1 MNSTHRPDSVETAD
15 YVGVMRRRWWIVV
28 VFVLIGLIGSYAYT
42 KVAAKA
48 YSATT
53 AVLVQPTGADQ
64 SNQVQGSRTQGSVS
78 MDTEAAIVTS
88 SSVSTIAA
96 KLLKTSTPPSQLSP
110 DIKVTVPPNS
120 QVLDIACSAP
130 TPSGAVACSNAFAAA
145 YLQNRSALAS
155 AAISSQETA
164 LQPKV
169 NALQSTVS
177 GLSAKIGSLPT
188 NSPKRLADE
197 TTLKNDQANLKSLSG
212 QMSTLTNLGA
222 NVVGGFVTN
231 KPALPGAPTSP
242 RKLIALP
249 SGLVIGLILGL
260 IGAFVW
266 DRRDKRI
273 HAAADVERIFGLPV
287 MLSLSPRAFS
297 QQVSLA
303 SPRSR
308 TGQAFTELAYSVA
321 AELGEG
327 SHVLVV
333 AGASPGP
340 AGSVVATNLAAT
352 LARTHADVVLICA
365 DPGDTVAPE
374 ILGLGEGRGLA
385 EVAAGSATVKEVVR
399 GPSGVPGLWVITPGE
414 DTSQALYSL
423 QHETARRMLTQLR
436 GDASYVI
443 IEAQASGDGAEG
455 FGLAQFADA
464 ALITVEV
471 PRTTRMEAAD
481 CVRRLRQLRTPLL
494 GAAVSPP
501 LGGRLSVRPVRQT
514 QAGLGSGQGGGHGRD
529 AELDGMTGTRRG
541 QLPSS
546 SRASAGADS
555 GDRAGHAR
563 DSFGDPAG
571 KVPGV

>member
-28 VFVLIGLIGSYAYT
+28 GFVLIGLIGSYAYT

-64 SNQVQGSRTQGSVS
+64 TNQVQGSRTQGAVS
-78 MDTEAAIVTS
+78 MDTEAAIVTES
-88 SSVSTIAA
+88 TVTTIAA
-96 KLLKTSTPPSQLSP
+96 KLLKTSTPPSKLTS
-110 DIKVTVPPNS
+110 DIKVSVPANS

-130 TPSGAVACSNAFAAA
+130 TPSGAVACSNAFATA
-145 YLQNRSALAS
+145 YLQNRSALATQS
-155 AAISSQETA
+155 ITQQEKA

-169 NALQSTVS
+169 TALQSTANS
-177 GLSAKIGSLPT
+177 LSAKISSLPS
-188 NSPKRLADE
+188 NSPRRLADE
-197 TTLKNDQANLKSLSG
+197 STLKTDQANLHSLTG
-212 QMSTLTNLGA
+212 QLSNLTSLGA
-222 NVVGGFVTN
+222 NVVGGFITN
-231 KPALPGAPTSP
+231 KPALPTVPTSP

-287 MLSLSPRAFS
+287 MLNLSPRAFS

-308 TGQAFTELAYSVA
+308 TGQAFTELAYTVA

-501 LGGRLSVRPVRQT
+501 LGGRLSVRPVRQS
-514 QAGLGSGQGGGHGRD
+514 QPGLGSGQGGVRGKDG
-529 AELDGMTGTRRG
+529 ELDGMPGTRRG
-541 QLPSS
+541 QLSSS
-546 SRASAGADS
+546 SRASAAPDGS
-555 GDRAGHAR
+555 DRPGHAR
-563 DSFGDPAG
+563 EGYGDPAG
-571 KVPGV
+571 KVPGA